1 MNNQPVQEN
10 QAKKVKEVFKI
21 RDLEQVRLLSDPLK
35 LRILQAFAEGAKT
48 TKQVAGEL
56 GESITKLYR
65 HVDALQDAG
74 LLVVASEQQ
83 KRGTVERTFRAVAE
97 RFEADHALFAD
108 DGAGEGADAVR
119 DLLRAAEDEIL
130 QAIATADASDE
141 QETIMM
147 RLRCKASPERIAEL
161 QRSLKAWIEATQ
173 EEDTGEDQQEFA
185 ALIAFYP
192 VGSS

>member
-1 MNNQPVQEN
+1 M
-10 QAKKVKEVFKI
+10 KEVFKI

-56 GESITKLYR
+56 DESITKLYR

-74 LLVVASEQQ
+74 LLIVASEQQ
-83 KRGTVERTFRAVAE
+83 KRGTIERTFRAVAE

-108 DGAGEGADAVR
+108 GGDGEGPDAAR
-119 DLLRAAEDEIL
+119 DMLRAAEDEIL
-130 QAIATADASDE
+130 QAIAQADASHK
-141 QETIMM
+141 QEAIMM
-147 RLRCKASPERIAEL
+147 RLRFKASQERIAEL
-161 QRSLKAWIEATQ
+161 RSSLKSWIESAQ
-173 EEDTGEDQQEFA
+173 DEDTGEGQEEFA

-192 VGSS
+192 IGSLEQDE